1 MILNQ
6 YPCHPDLSRRLG
18 HFKQGLS
25 SWHHV
30 RSGMN
35 MEVIGEFQK
44 SNEIEDGW
52 NAIDPRGNCG
62 IHLGDGVQ
70 AVPP

>member
-1 MILNQ
+1 
-6 YPCHPDLSRRLG
+6 
-18 HFKQGLS
+18 
-25 SWHHV
+25 
-30 RSGMN
+30 MN